1 MKWHNKI
8 KKRNDRDDAKM
19 ITLSIGY
26 DGAPYTD
33 SSKKSLWPLLC
44 FIKDQRFKILLLNAL
59 HAGSSKPEGILEAF
73 VKELESLDKT
83 PVEMVIEG
91 KIIKVYVRLLVV
103 VGDAPARCDI
113 RNFNSHT
120 ALYGCRWCFTITK

>member
-1 MKWHNKI
+1 M
-8 KKRNDRDDAKM
+8 
-19 ITLSIGY
+19 
-26 DGAPYTD
+26 
-33 SSKKSLWPLLC
+33 C
-44 FIKDQRFKILLLNAL
+44 FINEIPKDKRFKIPLLNAL

-83 PVEMVIEG
+83 PLEIMIEG

-113 RNFNSHT
+113 TNFNSHT